1 MNQIERDAI
10 LVDVW
15 NKSLHGYGT
24 SYAYELRYV
33 KYRKLIRILTFSG
46 LVVPVALGAIYA
58 GYSTDKIVLGW
69 ALSICAFITVVQ
81 AVYSL
86 LSLTNSWSDSFASS
100 SESKSANF
108 DLFREFEDL
117 AKRPPTADNDLVTKY
132 SILTAIERAREQQD
146 SKNPLS
152 EAEQRRGMRWA
163 LRYFRRACVTCN
175 VVPTSMKPSNCD
187 TCGNF

>member
-1 MNQIERDAI
+1 MTQSEKDNL
-10 LVDVW
+10 LVDIW
-15 NKSLHGYGT
+15 NKSLHAYGT

-46 LVVPVALGAIYA
+46 LLVPVALGAIYA
-58 GYSTDKIVLGW
+58 GYSTNKIILEW
-69 ALSICAFITVVQ
+69 ALSVGAFISVAQ

-86 LSLTNSWSDSFASS
+86 LSLTNSWSDSFAAS
-100 SESKSANF
+100 SEAKSANF

-117 AKRPPTADNDLVTKY
+117 AKRPPVTDNELLSKY
-132 SILTAIERAREQQD
+132 SILTTIERAREQQD

-152 EAEQRRGMRWA
+152 EKEQRRGMRWA
-163 LRYFRRACVTCN
+163 LRYFKRTCVTCN
-175 VVPTSMKPSNCD
+175 TMPTSMQPSNCD